1 MKGYEEIEAD
11 IAAWKAQGIEKAELM
26 TLTAEDHIGYP
37 YAWGASGQL
46 CTVKNREARMKHKKI
61 SDGDIALIK
70 KHCQILSGKSSKC
83 DGCKYYPNCKRT
95 KLRDCIYFI
104 KYLLSVAG
112 IECYGS
118 GCSIMRNHNAN
129 WVKKGHLDQMPETP
143 CLVFQWV
150 KGNEKKMQHVGYYIG
165 GGYVIHDSVE
175 VKKQKIGDYPWS
187 HYAIPKGMG
196 GVIPPGPGPVPVKKP
211 TIKRKS
217 RGDYVKECQGDL
229 LMLGYDVGPKG
240 AAGIFGQN
248 TEAAVK
254 KFQMEHKDL
263 DGNQLKADGI
273 VGPKT
278 WGALDNAVGKIGTQD
293 VPAL

>member
-26 TLTAEDHIGYP
+26 KLTAEDHIGYP

-46 CTVKNREARMKHKKI
+46 CTVKNREARMKHKRI
-61 SDGDIALIK
+61 SKEDIELIR
-70 KHCQILSGKSSKC
+70 KHCQVLSGKSSKC

-118 GCSIMRNHNAN
+118 GCSIMWNHNAN

-196 GVIPPGPGPVPVKKP
+196 GVIPPEPGPVPVKKP

-217 RGDYVKECQGDL
+217 RGDYVKECQDDL
-229 LMLGYDVGPKG
+229 LKLGYDVGPKG
-240 AAGIFGQN
+240 ADGIFGQN

-254 KFQMEHKDL
+254 QFQREHNDL
-263 DGNQLKADGI
+263 DGNPLKVDGI
-273 VGPKT
+273 VGQKT
-278 WGALDNAVGKIGTQD
+278 WGALDDAVEKIGN
-293 VPAL
+293 